1 VQHATGRLVGVDA
14 PVEALMADAG
24 MSIDFEVATDLLWT
38 LSLLKRGFDHGPC
51 LVRNAMSILT
61 GPHAGL

>member
-1 VQHATGRLVGVDA
+1 
-14 PVEALMADAG
+14 MADAG

-38 LSLLKRGFDHGPC
+38 LSLPKRGFDHGPC
-51 LVRNAMSILT
+51 LVRNAMSIFT